1 MGLRDAGK
9 IQISKSGKALEII
22 YETAIDRR
30 FYVPLEAAK
39 AVVEGN
45 QTSAK
50 MSMLVHENRVGEKF
64 DL

>member
-1 MGLRDAGK
+1 MTLREAGK

-39 AVVEGN
+39 AVVEGR

-50 MSMLVHENRVGEKF
+50 MSLLVADDREDV
-64 DL
+64 